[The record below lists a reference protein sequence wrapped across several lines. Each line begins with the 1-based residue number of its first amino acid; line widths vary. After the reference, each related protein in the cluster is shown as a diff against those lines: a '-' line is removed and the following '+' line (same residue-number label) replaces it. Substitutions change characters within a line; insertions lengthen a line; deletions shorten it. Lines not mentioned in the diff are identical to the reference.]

1 MFLMTHWSWLRV
13 VRRGDGRLLVQFTAI
28 ANQSF
33 EPTSRTAVQTCHLE
47 FLGGIVLAVADR

>member
-1 MFLMTHWSWLRV
+1 M